1 MSIVIGL
8 TKGNTEN
15 DREMIRPIISNLVD
29 SGYVRRVLIN
39 DEDIIIQTFTE
50 EENEIMPAYMV
61 DRIVKEIKK

>member
-8 TKGNTEN
+8 TKGNTDN

-39 DEDIIIQTFTE
+39 DEDIIVQTFTE
-50 EENEIMPAYMV
+50 ESNEVLPAYMV

>member
-8 TKGNTEN
+8 TKGNTDN
-15 DREMIRPIISNLVD
+15 DREIIRPIISNLVD

-39 DEDIIIQTFTE
+39 DEDIIVQTFTE

-61 DRIVKEIKK
+61 DRIIKEIKK

>member
-1 MSIVIGL
+1 
-8 TKGNTEN
+8 
-15 DREMIRPIISNLVD
+15 MIRPIISNLVD

-39 DEDIIIQTFTE
+39 DEDIIVQTFTE

>member
-8 TKGNTEN
+8 TKGNTDN

-39 DEDIIIQTFTE
+39 DEDIIVQTFTE

-61 DRIVKEIKK
+61 DRIVREIKK

>member
-39 DEDIIIQTFTE
+39 DEDIIVQTFTE

-61 DRIVKEIKK
+61 DRIIKEIKK

>member
-8 TKGNTEN
+8 TKGNTDN

-39 DEDIIIQTFTE
+39 DEDIIVQTFTE

>member
-8 TKGNTEN
+8 TKGNTDS

-39 DEDIIIQTFTE
+39 DEDIIVQTFTE